1 MQSSHQT
8 ILILS
13 DSYYQ
18 TRVNTF
24 FQSSYQ
30 TLLTPWGSYSQ
41 TILNTFQD
49 IKQYWNFQRVTV
61 KQYYTL
67 YQSLHQTI
75 LTFPESYW
83 QTILH
88 TFPELTSNHTD
99 ISKELLANNTTHF
112 SRVYT
117 KQYWHFQRVPSKL
130 NYSKRFF
137 QNSYHTILT
146 LSASY
151 YQKILTYL
159 ELRLNSNH
167 TFTELLPSSSK
178 HFFEVSMDTWT
189 DKKFLKK
196 NSQVKV

>member
-13 DSYYQ
+13 ESYYQ

-49 IKQYWNFQRVTV
+49 IKQYWNFRRVTV
-61 KQYYTL
+61 KQYHTL
-67 YQSLHQTI
+67 
-75 LTFPESYW
+75 PK
-83 QTILH
+83 
-88 TFPELTSNHTD
+88 LTSHNTD
-99 ISKELLANNTTHF
+99 ISRWLLANNTTHF

-137 QNSYHTILT
+137 LNSYHTILT
-146 LSASY
+146 LSEGY

-159 ELRLNSNH
+159 ELRLNSIH

-178 HFFEVSMDTWT
+178 HFLRVSMDTWT
-189 DKKFLKK
+189 DKKFLKR
-196 NSQVKV
+196 NSRVKV